1 MSINE
6 FSGGDKF
13 IPVEGHHNLFR
24 DKNTGAIVNQ
34 DRSAYLNYIRMR
46 EMKQR
51 EKNEIDEIKKDIDEI
66 KSLLKE
72 LINGPR
78 QN

>member
-1 MSINE
+1 MSTNN
-6 FSGGDKF
+6 FDNGDNF

-24 DKNTGAIVNQ
+24 DKTTGAIVNQ

-46 EMKQR
+46 EMKQK
-51 EKNEIDEIKKDIDEI
+51 EKNEIDEMKKDIDEI

-72 LINGPR
+72 LINGSR